1 MKFSIITALAAAA
14 LVQVG
19 ATPIRVMVID
29 VTQPGQ
35 AGASPASISNMRFGH
50 AAGPNNANLPKIL
63 MPIHMPA
70 VADKEVKHAKH
81 KSGCRGARFRAKA
94 VEFSNNI
101 RKMLG
106 LPLIEEHHS
115 AVHNAVVAPHKEEAG
130 RVRIL
135 PFVGTPNT
143 FVESKEG
150 E

>member
-35 AGASPASISNMRFGH
+35 AGASPVSNMRFGH

-94 VEFSNNI
+94 VEFSNSI

-143 FVESKEG
+143 FVETKEG